1 MKEWGLSAYFSLC
14 IPTQISSVASIGIEF
29 PETPLAKAQGV
40 LANVP
45 ALLLFLDGNVALD
58 GRSQGF

>member
-1 MKEWGLSAYFSLC
+1 MSIQPRMVLIKNLISLNRLSLVVEGVES
-14 IPTQISSVASIGIEF
+14 
-29 PETPLAKAQGV
+29 ETPLAKAQGV